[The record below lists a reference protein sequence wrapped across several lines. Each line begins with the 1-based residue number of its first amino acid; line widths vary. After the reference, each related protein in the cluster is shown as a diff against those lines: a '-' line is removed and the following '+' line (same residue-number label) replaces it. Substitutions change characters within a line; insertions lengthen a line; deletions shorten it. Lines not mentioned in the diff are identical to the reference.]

1 MQTRKMND
9 YGKVIFVEGDD
20 DFHFLCNLLE
30 IEGVKDVYVEKIN
43 GKTKLKQALRAFKN
57 IESFNE
63 KESIFVIVDADESFS
78 DTEKSIVSTLNEL
91 NISSPKSHNEIAM
104 NGNTKI
110 SFFIMPGK
118 NKNGA
123 IEDLIIDHAS
133 SKAVFKFIND
143 FFERIKEE
151 ESSITSSDPN
161 YAYPNN
167 EKKAKVQ
174 VYLSCNKESDSRI
187 GISMKNKTIDTNDNC
202 FNEIKE
208 FISKI

>member
-30 IEGVKDVYVEKIN
+30 IERVKDVYVEKIN